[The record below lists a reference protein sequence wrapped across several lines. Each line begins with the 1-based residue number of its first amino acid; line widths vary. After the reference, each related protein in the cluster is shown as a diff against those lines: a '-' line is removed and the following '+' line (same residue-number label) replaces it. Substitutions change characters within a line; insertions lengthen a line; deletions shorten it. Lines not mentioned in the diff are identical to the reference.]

1 MYSKSIN
8 KEELHS
14 IFKEIANKNEL
25 EFNKLYDKYKNLVYA
40 IAFSIL
46 KNKEDSEDVTQKVFL
61 KIWKIEKDKLP
72 TENEASW
79 LYTITKN
86 ETLNFLRNKKQELNF
101 DDLYYINSEDKEL
114 NNIIEQDKYNRIM
127 SKLNVQEQEIVS
139 LKILSNLSFKEI
151 SQILNIPIGTV
162 QWKYYKA
169 LHTLKMLLSNLS
181 MFLITIIAFVVSKT
195 NNKSKEIDMQN
206 KVISE
211 DTITKKPE
219 EDTTEATS
227 SANKD
232 SVSNENQA
240 FVEENKTIE
249 NIVVEEK
256 ETIILNNTDIGILS
270 LSAIFLIITITF
282 SIIYIKHQQKARKKV
297 SK

>member
-61 KIWKIEKDKLP
+61 KIWKMEKDKLP
-72 TENEASW
+72 TEKEASW

-86 ETLNFLRNKKQELNF
+86 ETLNFLKTKNQDLNI
-101 DDLYYINSEDKEL
+101 DDLYYINSEDKDL
-114 NNIIEQDKYNRIM
+114 NDIIEQDKYNRII
-127 SKLNVQEQEIVS
+127 SRLNVQEQEIVS

-181 MFLITIIAFVVSKT
+181 MFLITVIAFVVSKI
-195 NNKSKEIDMQN
+195 NNKSKKIDMTN
-206 KVISE
+206 TTISE
-211 DTITKKPE
+211 DTITKNPE
-219 EDTTEATS
+219 EGIFGAA

-232 SVSNENQA
+232 NVSNDKQEVVEKEN
-240 FVEENKTIE
+240 NTIE
-249 NIVVEEK
+249 NIVVEEN
-256 ETIILNNTDIGILS
+256 ETATLNNMDIGILS
-270 LSAIFLIITITF
+270 LSAIFFIITITF
-282 SIIYIKHQQKARKKV
+282 LIIFIKHQQKARKKV

>member
-8 KEELHS
+8 KEELHG

-25 EFNKLYDKYKNLVYA
+25 EFNKLYNEYKNLVYA
-40 IAFSIL
+40 ITFSIL

-61 KIWKIEKDKLP
+61 KIWKMEKDKLP

-79 LYTITKN
+79 LYSLTKN
-86 ETLNFLRNKKQELNF
+86 ETLNFLRNKKQELNI
-101 DDLYYINSEDKEL
+101 DDLYYINSENKEL
-114 NNIIEQDKYNRIM
+114 NDIIEQDTYNRII
-127 SKLNVQEQEIVS
+127 SRLNVQEQEIVS

-181 MFLITIIAFVVSKT
+181 MFLVTIIAFIVSKT
-195 NNKSKEIDMQN
+195 NNKSKEIDMTN
-206 KVISE
+206 TTIPE
-211 DTITKKPE
+211 DTITKNPE
-219 EDTTEATS
+219 EDKSETPS
-227 SANKD
+227 NANKD
-232 SVSNENQA
+232 SVSSEQQE
-240 FVEENKTIE
+240 FIEEDKIE
-249 NIVVEEK
+249 NIVVEEN
-256 ETIILNNTDIGILS
+256 EITTLNNTDIGILS

-282 SIIYIKHQQKARKKV
+282 FIIFIKHQQKARKKV

>member
-14 IFKEIANKNEL
+14 MFKEIANKNEL

-40 IAFSIL
+40 ISFSIL

-86 ETLNFLRNKKQELNF
+86 ETLNFLRNKKQELNI

-114 NNIIEQDKYNRIM
+114 NSIIEQDKYNRII
-127 SKLNVQEQEIVS
+127 SRLNVQEQEIVS

-151 SQILNIPIGTV
+151 SQILNMPIGTV

-181 MFLITIIAFVVSKT
+181 MFLITIIAFTVSKT
-195 NNKSKEIDMQN
+195 NNKSKEIDIQN
-206 KVISE
+206 TVIPE

-219 EDTTEATS
+219 EATT

-232 SVSNENQA
+232 SISNESQE

-249 NIVVEEK
+249 NVIVEEN
-256 ETIILNNTDIGILS
+256 ETAKLNSTDIGILS
-270 LSAIFLIITITF
+270 LSTIFLIFTITF
-282 SIIYIKHQQKARKKV
+282 LTIFIKHSQKERKV
-297 SK
+297 Y